1 MKKVK
6 SFPKKIILS
15 VSSFFDQDDNSYN
28 ASVNANALIYNRS
41 RSVSQFTMV
50 DERKFTKN
58 IIILQN

>member
-6 SFPKKIILS
+6 SFLRKIILS

-50 DERKFTKN
+50 NERKFTKN